1 MNVWYH
7 TKAISNILSLNNAR
21 YDNII
26 IYNYNNG
33 FRFTM
38 SNKIPG
44 GHDMISTENNGEIYY
59 NYKRNTE
66 GVSMLINVEE
76 IRKHYTQRQ
85 YECEIIAREIYQMVV
100 HP

>member
-66 GVSMLINVEE
+66 GVSMLIMW
-76 IRKHYTQRQ
+76 RKSESTTLNDN
-85 YECEIIAREIYQMVV
+85 MSVKL
-100 HP
+100 